1 MRITPLDRFVTCV
14 IGLLGL
20 AVFGACA
27 GVLWH
32 SRQLF
37 GAENPLQQAMG
48 ISELIVASG
57 IMFAGMTLVLRL
69 RSSRE
74 DHPPRLGPAVLIIFL
89 GGTLSLG
96 AVYLGGHTT
105 SAQPGSGAA
114 PSGAVLAGR

>member
-1 MRITPLDRFVTCV
+1 MRATSLDRFVTCV

-37 GAENPLQQAMG
+37 GADTALQQAMG

-89 GGTLSLG
+89 GGTLALG
-96 AVYLGGHTT
+96 AVYLGGHTAP
-105 SAQPGSGAA
+105 AQASPAVS

>member
-1 MRITPLDRFVTCV
+1 MRATPLDRFVTCV

-20 AVFGACA
+20 AVFGACG

-32 SRQLF
+32 SHQLF
-37 GAENPLQQAMG
+37 VADNALLQAMG
-48 ISELIVASG
+48 ISQLIVASG

-89 GGTLSLG
+89 GGLLSLG
-96 AVYLGGHTT
+96 AVYLGGHGAP
-105 SAQPGSGAA
+105 AQPSPAA
-114 PSGAVLAGR
+114 SSSAAILAGR

>member
-1 MRITPLDRFVTCV
+1 MRATPLDRFVTSV

-37 GAENPLQQAMG
+37 GAADALQQAMG
-48 ISELIVASG
+48 IAELIVASG

-89 GGTLSLG
+89 GGALSLG
-96 AVYLGGHTT
+96 AVYLGGRT
-105 SAQPGSGAA
+105 SPAQASPA
-114 PSGAVLAGR
+114 PAPAGAVLAGR